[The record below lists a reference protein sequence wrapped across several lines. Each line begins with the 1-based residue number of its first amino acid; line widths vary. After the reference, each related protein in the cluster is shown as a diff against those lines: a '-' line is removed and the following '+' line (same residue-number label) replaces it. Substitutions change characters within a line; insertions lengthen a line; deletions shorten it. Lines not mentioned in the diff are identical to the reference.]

1 MVSWLLDD
9 DELEEQLRATQAKR
23 EAEEADALK
32 NGTKKKGRSRKK
44 LGIASLE
51 GPAAE
56 RTLED
61 MYHEGTIFI
70 PSQSNVFR

>member
-1 MVSWLLDD
+1 LLDD

-23 EAEEADALK
+23 EAEEAEMIK
-32 NGTKKKGRSRKK
+32 NGLKKKGRGKKK

-51 GPAAE
+51 GSLPS

-61 MYHEGTIFI
+61 MYHEGSFH
-70 PSQSNVFR
+70 F

>member
-1 MVSWLLDD
+1 
-9 DELEEQLRATQAKR
+9 LEEQLRASQAKR

-32 NGTKKKGRSRKK
+32 NGGKKKGRSKKK
-44 LGIASLE
+44 LGIANLE

-61 MYHEGTIFI
+61 MYHEGNISLRCETDDF
-70 PSQSNVFR
+70 